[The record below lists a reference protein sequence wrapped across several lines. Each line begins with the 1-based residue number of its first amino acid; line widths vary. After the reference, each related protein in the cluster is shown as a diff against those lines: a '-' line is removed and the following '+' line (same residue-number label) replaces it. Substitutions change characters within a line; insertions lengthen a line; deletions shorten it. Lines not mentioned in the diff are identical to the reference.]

1 LFEPYIT
8 GERVKKIA
16 EEAIAAL
23 KAAAPEGGEE

>member
-8 GERVKKIA
+8 EEKVKKIA
-16 EEAIAAL
+16 QEAIAAL